1 MIYPRTLRFR
11 MMLLFSAIVGVLL
24 AGSYLGFYLLLQRQL
39 GSQLDHQLLVAA
51 APILRDL
58 TAEPNSHDIDEL
70 DVFDEYFQLLDVSG
84 HVLQQSKNL
93 TRHLLTPDTRLNLPK
108 PAFATATAPKQES
121 MRVALIPV
129 KYGAQPLVLLVA
141 MPTRD
146 AEQVLASFRA
156 LILICLAVSLLA
168 TAILAAWYVGKSL
181 APVAALTRN
190 ASETSARVG
199 LADRRALWTPLV
211 VAHPGDELG
220 RLAETFNHL
229 FARVDSALTQLRQ
242 FVSDASHELRTPLSI
257 LQGETELMLS
267 GPRTIEDYQ
276 KTLRVIDGELKKLTR
291 IVEGLFTLAMAD
303 AGELRLFNE
312 PLYLNEVIEDACR
325 LVDARAEGKHIV
337 VKRELT
343 QQICYTGDETF
354 LHELF
359 LILLDNA
366 IKYSPTHTSITVSV
380 AASDGLVLAQVADQG
395 FGISEKDRPHIF
407 DRFYR
412 VPQPGADDAHR
423 GGLGLAIAQA
433 ITLAH
438 GGSIECESRFGVG
451 STLAVSFPISHPG
464 QRNVAPGSSP
474 GRGTSVGN
482 EERTLAPGRISK
494 H

>member
-24 AGSYLGFYLLLQRQL
+24 AGSYLGFYLLLHRKL
-39 GSQLDHQLLVAA
+39 GAQLDRQLLVAA

-70 DVFDEYFQLLDVSG
+70 NETDEYFQLLDTSG
-84 HVLQQSKNL
+84 LVLQQSKNL
-93 TRHLLTPDTRLNLPK
+93 DRRLISHGTRLNLRE
-108 PAFATATAPKQES
+108 PAFVTVAGPNQES
-121 MRVALIPV
+121 LRVALIPV
-129 KYGAQPLVLLVA
+129 KHNPRLMVLMVA

-146 AEQVLASFRA
+146 TEQVLSSFRG
-156 LILICLAVSLLA
+156 LILTCLAVSLLA
-168 TAILAAWYVGKSL
+168 TAAMAAWYVGKSL
-181 APVAALTRN
+181 APVAALTSN

-211 VAHPGDELG
+211 VAHPLDELG

-229 FARVDSALTQLRQ
+229 FARVDNALIQLRQ

-257 LQGETELMLS
+257 LQGETELVLS
-267 GPRTIEDYQ
+267 GSHTVEDYQ
-276 KTLRVIDGELKKLTR
+276 KTLRVIDDELKKMTR

-303 AGELRLFNE
+303 AGELRLVSE
-312 PLYLNEVIEDACR
+312 PLYLNEVIEDACS

-337 VKRELT
+337 VKRELVE
-343 QQICYTGDETF
+343 QIGYTGDETF

-366 IKYSPTHTSITVSV
+366 IKYSPPHTRITVSV
-380 AASDGLVLAQVADQG
+380 ASDDTFVRAHVEDQG
-395 FGISEKDRPHIF
+395 FGISHEDQPHIF

-412 VPQPGADDAHR
+412 VVQPGTDDTHR

-433 ITLAH
+433 ITRAH
-438 GGSIECESRFGVG
+438 GGSIEYSSKLGVG
-451 STLAVSFPISHPG
+451 SKFAVILPAPHSIPLSFVLASP
-464 QRNVAPGSSP
+464 NSSQ
-474 GRGTSVGN
+474 S
-482 EERTLAPGRISK
+482 
-494 H
+494 